1 VSFPFR
7 HDRVMPVTVMAAG
20 RAQRLREAELT
31 YGEVGQTA
39 RRPPS
44 GYHHLRRSAVIG
56 SGTQLFTR
64 AADALL
70 SWQAHL
76 RAGLSVTASSPTAE
90 PGSVVLL
97 GVGPQRLQI
106 KAPCRV
112 VYVTSEPARRG
123 FAYGT
128 LPGHPERGEEAFI
141 IGRHA
146 DGTVTFSITAFSRP
160 ATALAKAAGWATT
173 SSRAACSPSWPH
185 VPAGRGAL
193 VRAI

>member
-1 VSFPFR
+1 
-7 HDRVMPVTVMAAG
+7 MPVTVMAAG

-97 GVGPQRLQI
+97 RVWATAPADQGTVPGRVRHQRTGPPGIRL
-106 KAPCRV
+106 
-112 VYVTSEPARRG
+112 
-123 FAYGT
+123 
-128 LPGHPERGEEAFI
+128 
-141 IGRHA
+141 RHA
-146 DGTVTFSITAFSRP
+146 
-160 ATALAKAAGWATT
+160 AG
-173 SSRAACSPSWPH
+173 PS
-185 VPAGRGAL
+185 
-193 VRAI
+193 